1 MQSCISGLID
11 GNHKGTHML
20 ILWIL
25 TALAFLFVLLSLV
38 MGAKHMGGKSEG
50 ARELSNTWMR
60 RRVVGQAAAVGLL
73 LLTVYMQSKSRGQ

>member
-1 MQSCISGLID
+1 
-11 GNHKGTHML
+11 ML

-25 TALAFLFVLLSLV
+25 TALAFFFVLLSLI
-38 MGAKHMGGKSEG
+38 MGAKHMGGKGEG

-73 LLTVYMQSKSRGQ
+73 LLTVYIQTKSRGQ

>member
-1 MQSCISGLID
+1 
-11 GNHKGTHML
+11 ML

-25 TALAFLFVLLSLV
+25 TALAFLFVLLSLI
-38 MGAKHMGGKSEG
+38 MGAKHMSGKGEG

-73 LLTVYMQSKSRGQ
+73 LLTVYIQSKSRGQ